1 MCLAGKSLK
10 KPKWLEEWKRRTRI
24 INIIELAFE
33 TNCDCEV
40 CRAVRQLG
48 EEMEGLMPPS
58 APTLA
63 AASGGE
69 GLRRKKRKK

>member
-1 MCLAGKSLK
+1 MQLAKKGLS

-33 TNCDCEV
+33 TDCDCEV

-48 EEMEGLMPPS
+48 EEMENLMPPS
-58 APTLA
+58 APTLPNVG
-63 AASGGE
+63 GGE
-69 GLRRKKRKK
+69 GLRARKRRK

>member
-1 MCLAGKSLK
+1 MCLAGKGLK

-33 TNCDCEV
+33 TDCDCEV
-40 CRAVRQLG
+40 CRAVRELG

-63 AASGGE
+63 YASGGE
-69 GLRRKKRKK
+69 GLRKKKRKK

>member
-33 TNCDCEV
+33 TDCDCPV
-40 CRAVRQLG
+40 CEAVRELG

-63 AASGGE
+63 YASGGE
-69 GLRRKKRKK
+69 GQRARKRRK

>member
-33 TNCDCEV
+33 TDCNCPVCE
-40 CRAVRQLG
+40 AVRELG

-58 APTLA
+58 APTLPNVA
-63 AASGGE
+63 GGE
-69 GLRRKKRKK
+69 RQRARKRRK